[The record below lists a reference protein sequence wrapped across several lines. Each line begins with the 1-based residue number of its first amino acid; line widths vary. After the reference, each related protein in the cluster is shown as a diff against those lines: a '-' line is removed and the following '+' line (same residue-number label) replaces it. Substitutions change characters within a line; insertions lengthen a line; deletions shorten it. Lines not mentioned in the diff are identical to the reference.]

1 MPKHIITE
9 HVGASKRVAYA
20 SPLCL
25 VGGGDRGDGG
35 DGGVMIVG
43 IVVGMEVMMV

>member
-35 DGGVMIVG
+35 DQGVTESVS
-43 IVVGMEVMMV
+43 VMADLESL